1 MSRTYR
7 KKYVPVE
14 SVETLEHDAMVLL
27 HSDSIEK
34 TGVCPDGVKWYTTN
48 YRHKAGCSLKR
59 WNKNITRDG
68 NKAHGN
74 TRAMINL
81 SKKKIKNRSVARFQL
96 QHELNNMRAGNIE
109 WDGNIHQ
116 INKIRQAERSRWAY
130 DLF

>member
-14 SVETLEHDAMVLL
+14 SFETLEYDAMLL
-27 HSDSIEK
+27 AHSDSIEK

-96 QHELNNMRAGNIE
+96 RHELNNMRAGNIE